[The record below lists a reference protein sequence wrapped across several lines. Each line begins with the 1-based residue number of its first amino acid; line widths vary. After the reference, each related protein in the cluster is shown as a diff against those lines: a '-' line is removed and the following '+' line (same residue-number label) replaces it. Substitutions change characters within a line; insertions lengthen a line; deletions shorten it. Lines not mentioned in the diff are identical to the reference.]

1 MDEDDG
7 TGGDGGDG
15 CFLSYVWLFVC
26 LFRSGWRERR
36 QRKGERERFVSLF
49 FYTDSSLKEEEKGK
63 NSKKVKELLPLSP
76 SAIPLASA
84 CAENDRY
91 AT

>member
-15 CFLSYVWLFVC
+15 CFLSYVCLFVC

-36 QRKGERERFVSLF
+36 QRKGERERFVSF
-49 FYTDSSLKEEEKGK
+49 FFLY
-63 NSKKVKELLPLSP
+63 
-76 SAIPLASA
+76 
-84 CAENDRY
+84 
-91 AT
+91 